1 MRSAEAEQK
10 YKTYKNK
17 LTYILRITEKNYSM
31 LEKKQMLKRQ
41 GKY

>member
-17 LTYILRITEKNYSM
+17 LTSLRITEKTIIARY
-31 LEKKQMLKRQ
+31 
-41 GKY
+41 